1 MNMRKGSGGFTLI
14 ELMVSMGL
22 GILIAAIAAQLFVT
36 NLMSFNAQRGI
47 SDVQDNGRFAVDFIN
62 RDVRQSGLRPAGALI
77 NPYPAIVVDAASMPG
92 ATAATLTTNS
102 MASSTGL
109 GSSDQLVIQRLTLVD
124 TVDCEGNTVL
134 ANRYVVSRYFL
145 RKDAA
150 SGSESALA
158 CAGGSHDT
166 LALDA
171 SVSAQGTVL
180 MPSVENLQIQLGAG
194 SSGVPVRYYRPDEY
208 LALPDPRPRILAVR
222 VGVLASSMDSTG
234 KQLGA
239 VPSINVLD
247 QVVANAPGD
256 GRIRRVFV
264 TSIALR
270 NEKL

>member
-1 MNMRKGSGGFTLI
+1 MHIGKRSRGFTLI
-14 ELMVSMGL
+14 ELMVSLGL
-22 GILIAAIAAQLFVT
+22 GVLVAAIAAQLFVT

-47 SDVQDNGRFAVDFIN
+47 SDVQDNGRFAIDFIN

-77 NPYPAIVVDAASMPG
+77 NPYPAIVVKESNMPG
-92 ATAATLTTNS
+92 ATATTLTTNS
-102 MASSTGL
+102 VTGSTGL
-109 GSSDQLVIQRLTLVD
+109 GSSDQLVMQRLTLVD

-145 RKDAA
+145 RKDDA

-166 LALDA
+166 ATLDA
-171 SVSAQGTVL
+171 NVAKAGTVL
-180 MPSVENLQIQLGAG
+180 MSSVENMQVQLGVG
-194 SSGVPVRYYRPDEY
+194 SAGVPVRYYRPDEY
-208 LALPDPRPRILAVR
+208 AALSDPKPRILAVR
-222 VGVLASSMDSTG
+222 VGLLASSMDSTG
-234 KQLGA
+234 KQLGE
-239 VPSINVLD
+239 VPDIQVLD
-247 QVVANAPGD
+247 ATVDNAPGD